1 MAGQTILIWG
11 AGAIGGTVG
20 AHLLRAGHDVLLVDR
35 AGDHVAAIAEQGLAI
50 TGPVAEFKV
59 PGRAVTPE
67 RVQGRFGTVLLC
79 VKAQDTEGAARA
91 LVPHLAEDGCVVSL
105 QNGLNERVIAEVVGP
120 ERTVGAFVNF
130 GADYISPGVIL
141 FGGRGSVVVGEIDGR
156 LTPRAE
162 ILHRLLSDFEERA
175 VLTANIWGYLWAKLA
190 YGAMLFAT
198 ALTNASIADCLA
210 SPRHRALFIAL
221 PREVLRVAAA
231 ARVAPE
237 PFDGFDPRAFAPGAA
252 EAQAIQSLDALVAF
266 NRRSAKSHS
275 GVWRD
280 LAVRK
285 RRTEA
290 EHQLGPIV
298 AVAREHGISAPI
310 TARLVALVRDIE
322 DGRRAQDWP
331 TLDLLME
338 MVPA

>member
-1 MAGQTILIWG
+1 MGEGAILVWG
-11 AGAIGGTVG
+11 AGAIGATAG
-20 AHLLRAGHDVLLVDR
+20 AHLVRAGHDVLFVDR
-35 AGDHVAAIAEQGLAI
+35 AGDHVAAMAEHGLSI
-50 TGPVAEFKV
+50 TGPVTEFKV
-59 PGRAVTPE
+59 PVRALTPE
-67 RVQGRFGTVLLC
+67 QVQGRFGTVLLC

-91 LVPHLAEDGCVVSL
+91 LAPHLAEDGSVVSL
-105 QNGLNERVIAEVVGP
+105 QNGLNERVISEVVGKA
-120 ERTVGAFVNF
+120 RTVGAFVNF
-130 GADYISPGVIL
+130 GADYLSPGVIL
-141 FGGRGSVVVGEIDGR
+141 FGGRGAVVVGEIDGR
-156 LTPRAE
+156 VTPRAE
-162 ILHRLLSDFEERA
+162 RLHRLLREFEERA
-175 VLTANIWGYLWAKLA
+175 VLTANIWGFLWAKLA

-231 ARVAPE
+231 ARVRPE
-237 PFDGFDPRAFAPGAA
+237 PFDGFDPGAFAPGAN
-252 EAQAIQSLDALVAF
+252 EAQAVHSLDALVAF

-298 AVAREHGISAPI
+298 TVAREHGLAAPI
-310 TARLVALVRDIE
+310 TARLVALIRDIE
-322 DGRRAQDWP
+322 DGRRAQDWA

-338 MVPA
+338 TVPA

>member
-1 MAGQTILIWG
+1 MIL
-11 AGAIGGTVG
+11 V
-20 AHLLRAGHDVLLVDR
+20 
-35 AGDHVAAIAEQGLAI
+35 
-50 TGPVAEFKV
+50 
-59 PGRAVTPE
+59 
-67 RVQGRFGTVLLC
+67 
-79 VKAQDTEGAARA
+79 
-91 LVPHLAEDGCVVSL
+91 
-105 QNGLNERVIAEVVGP
+105 
-120 ERTVGAFVNF
+120 
-130 GADYISPGVIL
+130 
-141 FGGRGSVVVGEIDGR
+141 GGRGAVVVGEIDGR
-156 LTPRAE
+156 ITPRAE
-162 ILHRLLSDFEERA
+162 RLHRLLRDFDERA

-210 SPRHRALFIAL
+210 SPHHRALFIAL

-231 ARVAPE
+231 ARVVPE
-237 PFDGFDPRAFAPGAA
+237 PFDGFEPGAFAPGAA
-252 EAQAIQSLDALVAF
+252 ETQAVESIDALVGF

-298 AVAREHGISAPI
+298 AVAREHGLSAPI
-310 TARLVALVRDIE
+310 TARLIALVRDIE
-322 DGRRAQDWP
+322 DGRRAQDWA

-338 MVPA
+338 TVQHER

>member
-1 MAGQTILIWG
+1 MSEKTILVWG

-20 AHLLRAGHDVLLVDR
+20 AHLARSGHDVLFVDR
-35 AGDHVAAIAEQGLAI
+35 AADHVAAMTEHGLAI
-50 TGPVAEFKV
+50 TGPVTEFKLPV
-59 PGRAVTPE
+59 RATTPDQL
-67 RVQGRFGTVLLC
+67 RGRFETVLLS

-91 LVPHLAEDGCVVSL
+91 LLRHLAEDGSVVSL

-120 ERTVGAFVNF
+120 ARTVGAFVNF

-141 FGGRGSVVVGEIDGR
+141 FGGRGAVVVGEIDGR
-156 LTPRAE
+156 VTPRAE
-162 ILHRLLSDFEERA
+162 RLHGLLKDFEERA

-198 ALTNASIADCLA
+198 ALTDASIADCLA
-210 SPRHRALFIAL
+210 SERHRALFIAL

-231 ARVAPE
+231 AKVAPE
-237 PFDGFDPRAFAPGAA
+237 PFDGFDPGAFAPGAA
-252 EAQAIQSLDALVAF
+252 EAQAIRSLDALVAF

-275 GVWRD
+275 GIWRD

-322 DGRRAQDWP
+322 DGRRSQDWA

>member
-1 MAGQTILIWG
+1 MSEKTILVWG
-11 AGAIGGTVG
+11 AGAIGGTAG
-20 AHLLRAGHDVLLVDR
+20 AHLVRAGHDVLFVDR
-35 AGDHVAAIAEQGLAI
+35 AADHVAAMVEHGLSI
-50 TGPVAEFKV
+50 TGPVTEFKV
-59 PGRAVTPE
+59 AARAATASQ
-67 RVQGRFGTVLLC
+67 VQGRFETVLLC

-91 LVPHLAEDGCVVSL
+91 LLPHLADDGCVVSL
-105 QNGLNERVIAEVVGP
+105 QNGLNERVVAEVVGK

-141 FGGRGSVVVGEIDGR
+141 FGGRGAVVVGEIDGR
-156 LTPRAE
+156 VPPRAE
-162 ILHRLLSDFEERA
+162 RLHRLLRDFDERA

-198 ALTNASIADCLA
+198 ALTDASIADCLA

-231 ARVAPE
+231 ARVKPE
-237 PFDGFDPRAFAPGAA
+237 PFDGFDPRAFEPGAPETA
-252 EAQAIQSLDALVAF
+252 AIQSLDALVAF

-298 AVAREHGISAPI
+298 AVAAEHGLSAPI
-310 TARLVALVRDIE
+310 TARTIALIRDIE
-322 DGRRAQDWP
+322 DGKRAQDWAN
-331 TLDLLME
+331 LDLLLE
-338 MVPA
+338 TIRA

>member
-1 MAGQTILIWG
+1 MGENTILVWG

-20 AHLLRAGHDVLLVDR
+20 AHLARAGHDVLLVDR
-35 AGDHVAAIAEQGLAI
+35 AENHVAAMAEHGLAI
-50 TGPVAEFKV
+50 TGPVTEFKLPV
-59 PGRAVTPE
+59 RAARPE
-67 RVQGRFGTVLLC
+67 QVQGRFETVLLS

-91 LVPHLAEDGCVVSL
+91 LLPHLAGDGCVVSL

-120 ERTVGAFVNF
+120 ARTVGAFVNF
-130 GADYISPGVIL
+130 GADYLSPGVIL
-141 FGGRGSVVVGEIDGR
+141 FGGRGAVVVGEIDGR
-156 LTPRAE
+156 VTPRAE
-162 ILHRLLSDFEERA
+162 RLHALLREFEERA

-210 SPRHRALFIAL
+210 SERHRALFIAL

-231 ARVAPE
+231 AEVAPE
-237 PFDGFDPRAFAPGAA
+237 PFDGFDPGAFAPGAA
-252 EAQAIQSLDALVAF
+252 EAEAIRSLDALVAF

-275 GVWRD
+275 GIWRD

-298 AVAREHGISAPI
+298 AVAREHGLSAPI

-322 DGRRAQDWP
+322 DGRRAQDWA
-331 TLDLLME
+331 TLDQLME

>member
-1 MAGQTILIWG
+1 MSEKTILVWG
-11 AGAIGGTVG
+11 AGAIGGTAG
-20 AHLLRAGHDVLLVDR
+20 AHLVRAGHDVLFVDR
-35 AGDHVAAIAEQGLAI
+35 AADHVAAMAEHGLSI
-50 TGPVAEFKV
+50 TGPVTEFKV
-59 PGRAVTPE
+59 PARASAASQ
-67 RVQGRFGTVLLC
+67 VQGRFETVLLC

-91 LVPHLAEDGCVVSL
+91 LLPHLADDGCVVSL
-105 QNGLNERVIAEVVGP
+105 QNGLNERVIAEVVGK

-130 GADYISPGVIL
+130 GADYISPGVVL
-141 FGGRGSVVVGEIDGR
+141 FGGRGAVVVGEIDGR
-156 LTPRAE
+156 ITPRAE
-162 ILHRLLSDFEERA
+162 RLHRLLRDFEERA

-210 SPRHRALFIAL
+210 SPRHRALFMAL
-221 PREVLRVAAA
+221 PREVLRIAAA
-231 ARVAPE
+231 ARIKPE
-237 PFDGFDPRAFAPGAA
+237 PFDGFDPRAFEPGAPESA
-252 EAQAIQSLDALVAF
+252 ATQSLDALVAF

-298 AVAREHGISAPI
+298 TVAAEHGLSAPI
-310 TARLVALVRDIE
+310 TARTIALIRDIE
-322 DGRRAQDWP
+322 DGKRTQDW
-331 TLDLLME
+331 TNLDLLME
-338 MVPA
+338 TIPA

>member
-1 MAGQTILIWG
+1 MDEKTILVWG

-20 AHLLRAGHDVLLVDR
+20 AHLARAGHDVLFVDR
-35 AGDHVAAIAEQGLAI
+35 AGDHVAAIAEHGISI
-50 TGPVAEFKV
+50 TGPVTEFKV
-59 PGRAVTPE
+59 HARATTPE
-67 RVQGRFGTVLLC
+67 RVQGRFETVLLC

-91 LVPHLAEDGCVVSL
+91 LLPHLAEDGCVVSL
-105 QNGLNERVIAEVVGP
+105 QNGLNERVIAEVVGQL
-120 ERTVGAFVNF
+120 RTVGAFVNF
-130 GADYISPGVIL
+130 GADYLSPGEIL
-141 FGGRGSVVVGEIDGR
+141 FGGRGAVVVGQIDGR
-156 LTPRAE
+156 VTPRAE
-162 ILHRLLSDFEERA
+162 RLHRLLQDFEERA
-175 VLTANIWGYLWAKLA
+175 VVTANIWGYLWAKLA

-210 SPRHRALFIAL
+210 SERHRGLFIAL

-231 ARVAPE
+231 AGVMPE
-237 PFDGFDPRAFAPGAA
+237 PFDGFDPGAFAPGAA
-252 EAQAIQSLDALVAF
+252 DTDAIRSLDALVAF

-298 AVAREHGISAPI
+298 AVAREHGLTAPI
-310 TARLVALVRDIE
+310 TARTIALIRETE
-322 DGRRAQDWP
+322 DGKRAQDWSN
-331 TLDLLME
+331 LDQLME
-338 MVPA
+338 TVPA

>member
-1 MAGQTILIWG
+1 MGEKTILVWG
-11 AGAIGGTVG
+11 AGAIGGTLG
-20 AHLLRAGHDVLLVDR
+20 AHLARAGHDVLFVDR
-35 AGDHVAAIAEQGLAI
+35 AGDHVAAMAEHGLAI
-50 TGPVAEFKV
+50 TGPVREFKLPV
-59 PGRAVTPE
+59 RARAPE
-67 RVQGRFGTVLLC
+67 QVQGRFETVLLS

-91 LVPHLAEDGCVVSL
+91 LLPHLAEDGCVVSL

-120 ERTVGAFVNF
+120 ARTVGAFVNF

-141 FGGRGSVVVGEIDGR
+141 FGGRGAVVVGEIDGR
-156 LTPRAE
+156 VTPRAE
-162 ILHRLLSDFEERA
+162 RLHGLLREFEERA

-221 PREVLRVAAA
+221 PREVLRVGAAA
-231 ARVAPE
+231 QVAPE
-237 PFDGFDPRAFAPGAA
+237 PFDGFDPGAFAPGAA
-252 EAQAIQSLDALVAF
+252 EAEAIRSLDALVAF

-275 GVWRD
+275 GIWRD

-298 AVAREHGISAPI
+298 AVAREHGLSAPI

-322 DGRRAQDWP
+322 DGRRAQDWA

>member
-1 MAGQTILIWG
+1 MGGNTILVWG

-20 AHLLRAGHDVLLVDR
+20 AHLARAGHDVLLVDR
-35 AGDHVAAIAEQGLAI
+35 AADHVGAMAEHGLAI
-50 TGPVAEFKV
+50 TGPVTEFTV
-59 PGRAVTPE
+59 PVRAATPDQ
-67 RVQGRFGTVLLC
+67 VKGRFATVLLC

-91 LVPHLAEDGCVVSL
+91 LLPHLAEDGCVVSL

-120 ERTVGAFVNF
+120 ERAVGAFVNF
-130 GADYISPGVIL
+130 GADYMSPGVIL

-156 LTPRAE
+156 ISPRAE
-162 ILHRLLSDFEERA
+162 RLHKLLGEFEERA

-210 SPRHRALFIAL
+210 SPHHRTIFIAL
-221 PREVLRVAAA
+221 PREVLRIAAA
-231 ARVAPE
+231 ARVKPE
-237 PFDGFDPRAFAPGAA
+237 PFDGFDPGAFAPGAA

-275 GVWRD
+275 GIWRD

-298 AVAREHGISAPI
+298 AVAREHGLPAPI
-310 TARLVALVRDIE
+310 TERLVALVRDIE
-322 DGRRAQDWP
+322 DGRRAQDWA

-338 MVPA
+338 MVVA

>member
-1 MAGQTILIWG
+1 MSDKTILVWG
-11 AGAIGGTVG
+11 AGAIGCTAG
-20 AHLLRAGHDVLLVDR
+20 AHLVRAGHDVLFVDR
-35 AGDHVAAIAEQGLAI
+35 AADHVAAMAEHGLSI
-50 TGPVAEFKV
+50 TGPVTEFKV
-59 PGRAVTPE
+59 RARAATAPQVL
-67 RVQGRFGTVLLC
+67 GRFETVLLC

-91 LVPHLAEDGCVVSL
+91 LLPHLADDGCVVSL
-105 QNGLNERVIAEVVGP
+105 QNGLNERVIAEVVGK

-141 FGGRGSVVVGEIDGR
+141 FGGRGAVVVGEIDGR
-156 LTPRAE
+156 TTRRAE
-162 ILHRLLSDFEERA
+162 RLHRLLLDFDERA

-210 SPRHRALFIAL
+210 SPRHRALFVAL
-221 PREVLRVAAA
+221 PREVLRIAAA
-231 ARVAPE
+231 ARIKPE
-237 PFDGFDPRAFAPGAA
+237 PFDGFDPRAFEPGAPESA
-252 EAQAIQSLDALVAF
+252 AIQSLDALVAF

-298 AVAREHGISAPI
+298 TVAAEYGLSAPI
-310 TARLVALVRDIE
+310 TARTIALIRDIE
-322 DGRRAQDWP
+322 DGRRAQDW
-331 TLDLLME
+331 TNLDLLME
-338 MVPA
+338 TIPA

>member
-1 MAGQTILIWG
+1 MGEKTILVWG

-20 AHLLRAGHDVLLVDR
+20 AHLARAGHDVLFVDR
-35 AGDHVAAIAEQGLAI
+35 AGDHVAAMAEHGLAI
-50 TGPVAEFKV
+50 TGPVREFKLPV
-59 PGRAVTPE
+59 RAATPE
-67 RVQGRFGTVLLC
+67 QVQGRFETVLLS

-91 LVPHLAEDGCVVSL
+91 LLPHLAEDGSVVSL
-105 QNGLNERVIAEVVGP
+105 QNGLNERVIAKVVGP
-120 ERTVGAFVNF
+120 ARTVGAFVNF
-130 GADYISPGVIL
+130 GADYIAPGKIL
-141 FGGRGSVVVGEIDGR
+141 FGGRGAVVVGEIDGR
-156 LTPRAE
+156 VTPRAE
-162 ILHRLLSDFEERA
+162 RLHALLREFEERA

-210 SPRHRALFIAL
+210 SERHRALFVAL
-221 PREVLRVAAA
+221 PREVLRVAATA
-231 ARVAPE
+231 EIAPE
-237 PFDGFDPRAFAPGAA
+237 PFDGFDPAAFAPAAA
-252 EAQAIQSLDALVAF
+252 EAQAIRSLDALVAF

-275 GVWRD
+275 GIWRD

-298 AVAREHGISAPI
+298 TVAREHGLSAPI

-322 DGRRAQDWP
+322 DGRRAQDWV
-331 TLDLLME
+331 TLDQLME